1 MSRLERKKRP
11 IESLK
16 LMDSG
21 GMLDLFDNAIKEYYY
36 LTDEEYDIIAGSCS
50 EEEIE
55 LLVTE
60 KDSFSHRRKC
70 LLIINKYV

>member
-21 GMLDLFDNAIKEYYY
+21 GMLDLFDNEIKSYYY
-36 LTDEEYDIIAGSCS
+36 LTDDKYDIIVESCS
-50 EEEIE
+50 DEELE
-55 LLVTE
+55 LLITG
-60 KDSFSHRRKC
+60 DSSFSHLRKC
-70 LLIINKYV
+70 LEIINKYI